1 MGADPQASVK
11 ATMVSE
17 IGLGLKVSASTAMLH
32 LSVVERDVAS
42 ARIGVGGG
50 ANATVADIKMA
61 DDIESWM
68 QFFCAGNGSSRRKER
83 DHTGAG
89 LLQYGTVEII
99 LYKPHK
105 DPKPT
110 PRGWSA

>member
-68 QFFCAGNGSSRRKER
+68 QFFLWCFRHPLQAPVAVSVAHTRYATSHTLSYHGSL
-83 DHTGAG
+83 A
-89 LLQYGTVEII
+89 Y
-99 LYKPHK
+99 
-105 DPKPT
+105 
-110 PRGWSA
+110 